1 MPLTNRMIEY
11 KKLIKKHN
19 QYKKELVNIEEKLK
33 YSKKLKH
40 ANKINNNIVV
50 QLNQLQYYYN
60 KKIKNMKNQ
69 LGV

>member
-60 KKIKNMKNQ
+60 KKIKNIKNQ